1 MAAAHTYTFVHVC
14 TASPTRMRSQQE
26 QVYNSVKLQTV
37 KVQVQVYIRELQN
50 DQTATVN
57 GAKHKSAQR
66 HSGNMLEDYTN
77 NQVQVK

>member
-1 MAAAHTYTFVHVC
+1 
-14 TASPTRMRSQQE
+14 MRSQQE

-37 KVQVQVYIRELQN
+37 KVQVQVYIREVQN

-77 NQVQVK
+77 HQVQVK